1 MVIYPLDRTIQG
13 LNNWG
18 LHIYEF
24 LNAFKVINCPCPS
37 QPFVTN
43 MSIPLRDHSK
53 IEGGMVFSLAVL
65 VVVFQLKYPHKL
77 LLGFYTG

>member
-1 MVIYPLDRTIQG
+1 MVISPLDRTIQG
-13 LNNWG
+13 LNNRG

-37 QPFVTN
+37 QSFVTN

-53 IEGGMVFSLAVL
+53 IEGGYGFQFSSSSC
-65 VVVFQLKYPHKL
+65 
-77 LLGFYTG
+77 GFSAEVSS